1 MSDLAST
8 SSGRLTQPFDAS
20 SAGLVG
26 EIVVAHRD
34 RLARIGYGLS
44 TSFLGQ
50 DQFSLSSKIMLA
62 TDVQKNST
70 KTSWR
75 CLPISQPNTTESVPM
90 SIEKWL
96 VAQDQDPT
104 ERGAERASQVRWD
117 GEIPSQPSE
126 GTG

>member
-1 MSDLAST
+1 
-8 SSGRLTQPFDAS
+8 
-20 SAGLVG
+20 
-26 EIVVAHRD
+26 VVAHRD
-34 RLARIGYGLS
+34 RLARIGYGLLEHV
-44 TSFLGQ
+44 FLRQ

-90 SIEKWL
+90 PIEKW

-104 ERGAERASQVRWD
+104 ERGAERASQAVRWD

>member
-34 RLARIGYGLS
+34 RLARIGYGLLEHV
-44 TSFLGQ
+44 FLRQ

-62 TDVQKNST
+62 TDVQKNS

-75 CLPISQPNTTESVPM
+75 CLPISQPNTTESVPCQ
-90 SIEKWL
+90 SKS
-96 VAQDQDPT
+96 
-104 ERGAERASQVRWD
+104 G
-117 GEIPSQPSE
+117 
-126 GTG
+126 

>member
-34 RLARIGYGLS
+34 RLARIGYS

-90 SIEKWL
+90 QSIEKWL
-96 VAQDQDPT
+96 VAQDQDP
-104 ERGAERASQVRWD
+104 ERGAERASQAVRWD